1 MGGLCGHA
9 GVFSTAHDISLLL
22 HGYLHQLSAPS
33 PSPPSFFLNST
44 TIATF
49 TALQNASQSSRA
61 YGWTINT
68 PLVKDYGYDN
78 SCGEMSEETFM
89 HTGYTGTCCCVDPS
103 TSTPMWTVI
112 LTNRWRPLLS
122 SPLSPSLTPLRIYNC
137 DGQLCPSGS
146 SDAVKAIYKE
156 FNSQARRIFYP
167 TAAAPAP

>member
-122 SPLSPSLTPLRIYNC
+122 SLSFADPSQDL
-137 DGQLCPSGS
+137 
-146 SDAVKAIYKE
+146 
-156 FNSQARRIFYP
+156 
-167 TAAAPAP
+167 